1 MVLGPTRSLPG
12 CLSRCEPPETM
23 LTPEELKQLK
33 RLHIQAGRR
42 VDSPFAGGYRSA
54 FRGRGM
60 EFEEVRPYVPGDDV
74 RHIDW
79 NVTAR
84 VGAPHVKEF
93 REERELCLQLV
104 LDVSGSVGVGSGGM
118 DGRTDKRLQIA
129 RLAGALAY
137 AAIRNGDQVGLMTFT
152 DRVERFLPPRK
163 SRGHA
168 WAVMRSAFERS
179 ATGQRTDLAGA
190 LSEVGRHLRRRSV
203 VCVLS
208 DFVSDSDYGR
218 ELAILA
224 RRHRV
229 NCFVVHD
236 PLETRIPNLG
246 LVEVEDAET
255 GKRALVDTAQ
265 MVAKHSLDERL
276 RGLRRLGVRPSAV
289 GTSDDPFGHLLQHFR
304 RLEQTR

>member
-1 MVLGPTRSLPG
+1 
-12 CLSRCEPPETM
+12 M
-23 LTPEELKQLK
+23 LTAEELRQLR

-42 VDSPFAGGYRSA
+42 VDSPFAGEYRSA

-84 VGAPHVKEF
+84 TGDPHIKEF
-93 REERELCLQLV
+93 REERQLTMQLV
-104 LDVSGSVGVGSGGM
+104 LDVSPSVAFGGGGA

-129 RLAGALAY
+129 RMAGALAF
-137 AAIRNGDQVGLMTFT
+137 AAIRNGDRVGLMTFS

-168 WAVMRSAFERS
+168 WTVLRAAFDRS
-179 ATGQRTDLAGA
+179 ATGRGTDLAHA
-190 LSEVGRHLRRRSV
+190 LDRLGEFLSRRAV

-208 DFVSDSDYGR
+208 DFISERPYHR
-218 ELAILA
+218 ELAILS

-229 NCFVVHD
+229 NCFLVHD
-236 PLETRIPNLG
+236 ALEGKLPRVG
-246 LVEVEDAET
+246 LLELEDAET
-255 GKRALVDTAQ
+255 GRRTLVDGGRLSAR
-265 MVAKHSLDERL
+265 ASLEERVDA
-276 RGLRRLGVRPSAV
+276 LRRAGARVAPV
-289 GTSDDPFGHLLQHFR
+289 GTGEDPFVILLRHFR
-304 RLEQTR
+304 RLEHLR

>member
-1 MVLGPTRSLPG
+1 
-12 CLSRCEPPETM
+12 M
-23 LTPEELKQLK
+23 LTPDELKQLK

-42 VDSPFAGGYRSA
+42 VDSPFAGEYRSA
-54 FRGRGM
+54 FRGHGM

-84 VGAPHVKEF
+84 TDVPHVKEF

-104 LDVSGSVGVGSGGM
+104 LDVSASVNFGSGGS
-118 DGRTDKRLQIA
+118 DGKTDKRLQIA

-137 AAIRNGDQVGLMTFT
+137 AAIRNGDQVGLLSFT
-152 DRVERFLPPRK
+152 DTIERFLPPRK

-168 WAVMRSAFERS
+168 WAVMRAAFERN

-190 LSEVGRHLRRRSV
+190 LAEVGRHLSRRSV

-208 DFVSDSDYGR
+208 DFHSRSEYRR
-218 ELAILA
+218 ELGMLA

-236 PLETRIPNLG
+236 PMELAPPAVG
-246 LVEVEDAET
+246 LVEMEDAET
-255 GKRALVDTAQ
+255 GQRRLVDTAKLRSNWS
-265 MVAKHSLDERL
+265 VDGRL
-276 RGLRRLGVRPSAV
+276 RSLRRTGVKASAI
-289 GTSDDPFGHLLQHFR
+289 GTDEDPFEHLLLHFR

>member
-1 MVLGPTRSLPG
+1 
-12 CLSRCEPPETM
+12 M
-23 LTPEELKQLK
+23 LTPDELKQLK

-42 VDSPFAGGYRSA
+42 VDSPFAGEYRSA
-54 FRGRGM
+54 FRGHGM

-84 VGAPHVKEF
+84 TDVPHVKEF

-104 LDVSGSVGVGSGGM
+104 LDVSASVNFGSGGS
-118 DGRTDKRLQIA
+118 DGKTDKRLQIA

-137 AAIRNGDQVGLMTFT
+137 AAIRNGDQVGLLSFT
-152 DRVERFLPPRK
+152 DTIERFLPPRK

-168 WAVMRSAFERS
+168 WAVMRAAFERN

-190 LSEVGRHLRRRSV
+190 LAEVGRHLSRRSV

-208 DFVSDSDYGR
+208 DFHSRSEYRR
-218 ELAILA
+218 ELGMLA

-236 PLETRIPNLG
+236 PMELAPPAVG
-246 LVEVEDAET
+246 LVEMEDAET
-255 GKRALVDTAQ
+255 GQRRLVDTAKLRSNWS
-265 MVAKHSLDERL
+265 VDGRL
-276 RGLRRLGVRPSAV
+276 RALRRTGAKASAI
-289 GTSDDPFGHLLQHFR
+289 GTDEDPFEHLLRHFR

>member
-1 MVLGPTRSLPG
+1 
-12 CLSRCEPPETM
+12 M
-23 LTPEELKQLK
+23 LTPDELKQLK

-104 LDVSGSVGVGSGGM
+104 LDVSGSVGVGFGGR

-137 AAIRNGDQVGLMTFT
+137 AAIRNGDQVGLMSFT
-152 DRVERFLPPRK
+152 DKVECFLPPRK

-168 WAVMRSAFERS
+168 WAVMRAAFERS
-179 ATGQRTDLAGA
+179 ATGTRTDLPRA
-190 LSEVGRHLRRRSV
+190 LTEVGRHLRRRAV

-208 DFVSDSDYGR
+208 DFISDADYSR
-218 ELAILA
+218 SLAILG

-236 PLETRIPNLG
+236 PLESQMPDIG
-246 LVEVEDAET
+246 LVDVEDAET
-255 GKRALVDTAQ
+255 GRRIMVDTAQ
-265 MVAKHSLDERL
+265 INPRHTLDERM
-276 RGLRRLGVRPSAV
+276 RSLRRLGVRPSAIS
-289 GTSDDPFGHLLQHFR
+289 TADDPFGHLLRHFR
-304 RLEQTR
+304 RLEQAR

>member
-1 MVLGPTRSLPG
+1 
-12 CLSRCEPPETM
+12 M

-42 VDSPFAGGYRSA
+42 VDSPFAGEYRSA

-84 VGAPHVKEF
+84 MNSPHVKEF

-104 LDVSGSVGVGSGGM
+104 LDVSGSVAFGSGGS

-137 AAIRNGDQVGLMTFT
+137 AAIRNGDQVGLLSFT
-152 DRVERFLPPRK
+152 DKVETFLPPRK

-168 WAVMRSAFERS
+168 WAVMRAAFDRS
-179 ATGQRTDLAGA
+179 EQGQRTDLAGA
-190 LSEVGRHLRRRSV
+190 LEQVGKHLRRRSV
-203 VCVLS
+203 ICVLS
-208 DFVSDSDYGR
+208 DFLSDSAYER
-218 ELAILA
+218 ELGILA

-229 NCFVVHD
+229 NAFMVHD
-236 PLETRIPNLG
+236 PMEVAMPSVG
-246 LVEVEDAET
+246 LVQLEDAET
-255 GKRALVDTAQ
+255 GGQVLVDTATLSGR
-265 MVAKHSLDERL
+265 VPVDDRL
-276 RGLRRLGVRPSAV
+276 RVLRKLGVRVSAV
-289 GTSDDPFGHLLQHFR
+289 GTDQDPYQHLLRHFR
-304 RLEQTR
+304 RLEQGR

>member
-1 MVLGPTRSLPG
+1 
-12 CLSRCEPPETM
+12 M
-23 LTPEELKQLK
+23 LTPEELRQLK

-84 VGAPHVKEF
+84 TGAPHVKEF

-104 LDVSGSVGVGSGGM
+104 LDVSGSVAFGSGGS
-118 DGRTDKRLQIA
+118 DGKTDKRLQVA

-152 DRVERFLPPRK
+152 DKVERFLPPRK

-179 ATGQRTDLAGA
+179 VTGQQTDLAGA

-208 DFVSDSDYGR
+208 DFVSDSNYDR

-236 PLETRIPNLG
+236 PLEAAMPNLG

-255 GKRALVDTAQ
+255 GKRAMIDTARL
-265 MVAKHSLDERL
+265 VAKRTIDERL
-276 RGLRRLGVRPSAV
+276 RALRRLGVRPSAV
-289 GTSDDPFGHLLQHFR
+289 STDDDPYAHLLRQFR
-304 RLEQTR
+304 RMEQTR

>member
-1 MVLGPTRSLPG
+1 
-12 CLSRCEPPETM
+12 M
-23 LTPEELKQLK
+23 LTPEELRQLK

-84 VGAPHVKEF
+84 TGAPHIKEF

-104 LDVSGSVGVGSGGM
+104 LDVSASVSFGSGGN

-152 DRVERFLPPRK
+152 DKVERFLPPRK

-179 ATGQRTDLAGA
+179 ASGQRTDLAGA

-208 DFVSDSDYGR
+208 DFISDSDYER
-218 ELAILA
+218 ELAILS

-229 NCFVVHD
+229 NCFLVHD
-236 PLETRIPNLG
+236 PLEADWPDIG
-246 LVEVEDAET
+246 LVEVEDSET
-255 GKRALVDTAQ
+255 GGTALVDTATLS
-265 MVAKHSLDERL
+265 ATHSVDQRL
-276 RGLRRLGVRPSAV
+276 RSLRRLGVKPSAV
-289 GTSDDPFGHLLQHFR
+289 GTLDDPYQHLLRHFR
-304 RLEQTR
+304 RLEQSR

>member
-1 MVLGPTRSLPG
+1 
-12 CLSRCEPPETM
+12 M

-84 VGAPHVKEF
+84 TGAPHIKEF

-104 LDVSGSVGVGSGGM
+104 LDVSASVSFGSGGK

-129 RLAGALAY
+129 RIAGALAY

-152 DRVERFLPPRK
+152 DKVERFLPPRK

-179 ATGQRTDLAGA
+179 ASGQRTDLAGA

-208 DFVSDSDYGR
+208 DFISDSDYER
-218 ELAILA
+218 ELAILS

-236 PLETRIPNLG
+236 PLEADWPNIG
-246 LVEVEDAET
+246 LVEVEDSET
-255 GKRALVDTAQ
+255 GGTALVDTATL
-265 MVAKHSLDERL
+265 AATHSVDERL
-276 RGLRRLGVRPSAV
+276 RSLRRLGVKPSAV
-289 GTSDDPFGHLLQHFR
+289 GTQDDPYQHLLRHFR
-304 RLEQTR
+304 RLEQSR

>member
-1 MVLGPTRSLPG
+1 
-12 CLSRCEPPETM
+12 M

-84 VGAPHVKEF
+84 TGTPHVKEF

-104 LDVSGSVGVGSGGM
+104 LDVSGSVAFGSGGQ
-118 DGRTDKRLQIA
+118 DGRTDKRLQVA

-152 DRVERFLPPRK
+152 DKVERFLPPRK

-168 WAVMRSAFERS
+168 WAVMRSAFERTAS
-179 ATGQRTDLAGA
+179 GQRTDLAGA
-190 LSEVGRHLRRRSV
+190 LAEVGRHLRRRSV

-208 DFVSDSDYGR
+208 DFISDSAYER

-229 NCFVVHD
+229 NCFLVHD
-236 PLETRIPNLG
+236 PLEMQWPNIG
-246 LVEVEDAET
+246 LVEVEDAESGRT
-255 GKRALVDTAQ
+255 SVVDMSKLAPTAS
-265 MVAKHSLDERL
+265 VDSRL
-276 RGLRRLGVRPSAV
+276 RALRRLGVRPSAV
-289 GTSDDPFGHLLQHFR
+289 GTTDDPFQHLMQHFR
-304 RLEQTR
+304 RLEQAR

>member
-1 MVLGPTRSLPG
+1 
-12 CLSRCEPPETM
+12 M
-23 LTPEELKQLK
+23 LTPDELKQLK

-42 VDSPFAGGYRSA
+42 VDSPFAGEYRSA
-54 FRGRGM
+54 FRGHGM
-60 EFEEVRPYVPGDDV
+60 EFEEVRRYVPGDDV

-84 VGAPHVKEF
+84 TDVPHVKEF

-104 LDVSGSVGVGSGGM
+104 LDVSASVNFGSGGS
-118 DGRTDKRLQIA
+118 DGKTDKRLQIA

-137 AAIRNGDQVGLMTFT
+137 AAIRNGDQVGLLSFT
-152 DRVERFLPPRK
+152 DTIERFLPPRK

-168 WAVMRSAFERS
+168 WAVMRAAFERN

-190 LSEVGRHLRRRSV
+190 LAEVGRHLSRRSV

-208 DFVSDSDYGR
+208 DFHSRSEYRR
-218 ELAILA
+218 ELGMLA

-236 PLETRIPNLG
+236 PMELAPPAVG
-246 LVEVEDAET
+246 LVEMEDAET
-255 GKRALVDTAQ
+255 GQRRLVDTAKLRANWS
-265 MVAKHSLDERL
+265 VDGRL
-276 RGLRRLGVRPSAV
+276 RSLRRTGVKASAV
-289 GTSDDPFGHLLQHFR
+289 GTHEDPFEHLLRHFR